1 MLCHAI
7 VVFALWRDAD
17 EGEVSFTCLLHA
29 AACAAEQALPE
40 LIFGHG
46 QLPQGQGR
54 GPRALQY
61 HLMSTPNNADSR
73 P

>member
-17 EGEVSFTCLLHA
+17 EGEVFFTCLLHA

-46 QLPQGQGR
+46 QTTTGA
-54 GPRALQY
+54 GPRSQSPPILSHVYTQ
-61 HLMSTPNNADSR
+61 
-73 P
+73 